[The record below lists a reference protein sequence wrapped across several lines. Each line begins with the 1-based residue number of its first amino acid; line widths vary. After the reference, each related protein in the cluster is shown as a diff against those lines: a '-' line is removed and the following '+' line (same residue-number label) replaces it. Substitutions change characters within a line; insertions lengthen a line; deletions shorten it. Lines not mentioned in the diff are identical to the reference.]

1 MTTPVFEALDD
12 GIFCIDA
19 LYTGPGIAC
28 CYLVQG
34 GDEWA
39 LIETG
44 TGRSVDNILA
54 VTRHLGIDRAALRH
68 IVPTHVHL
76 DHAGGAGALMQ
87 QFPEAQLNVH
97 PRGLRHLVD
106 PTRLID
112 SAMGVYGEK
121 LFRKLYGELLP
132 VPEDRAKALEDGE
145 RLTVGTRTLT
155 VRHTRGH
162 ADHHACYYDEQ
173 TRSWFTGDMFG
184 VSSPHQRYP
193 SGNFVMPATTPTQF
207 DPNRYIASV
216 QGLARDEPK
225 RMYLTHYG
233 ALDLAGGEVELLVS
247 QLSAY
252 AELGS
257 QEGLEPADIERAVMD
272 VTRTHLEQR
281 VSVTAAKEALE
292 PLRMDARL
300 NAQGIAWWRSRR

>member
-1 MTTPVFEALDD
+1 MN
-12 GIFCIDA
+12 
-19 LYTGPGIAC
+19 C
-28 CYLVQG
+28 CPYPKIG
-34 GDEWA
+34 
-39 LIETG
+39 
-44 TGRSVDNILA
+44 
-54 VTRHLGIDRAALRH
+54 
-68 IVPTHVHL
+68 
-76 DHAGGAGALMQ
+76 
-87 QFPEAQLNVH
+87 
-97 PRGLRHLVD
+97 
-106 PTRLID
+106 
-112 SAMGVYGEK
+112 
-121 LFRKLYGELLP
+121 
-132 VPEDRAKALEDGE
+132 AKALEDGE

-184 VSSPHQRYP
+184 VSYPHQRYP

-207 DPNRYIASV
+207 DPDRYIASV